1 MSKEIDTMPDDVL
14 YHVCTRVLRKKIS
27 LTGITI
33 WLRANGYPAAKRTW
47 PHRMLVEAFDRGL
60 IFFPRRENF
69 ELAARIQRPS
79 GALCRVSAVENDDE
93 TAFEAVAEL
102 AADQVLHLIR
112 QVHAA
117 GQEIDPPRDEVHIG
131 LAAGGTSRAFANHL
145 ARKLQNERKLPVLW
159 LHTLTS
165 GFFVDNPDSTPVVS
179 LSQFNVIEPRPK
191 FVVLFSAP
199 LVSRKA
205 AKKVRELPFTRE
217 AFNAAN
223 DLDIVVT
230 SVSVANHDHSLFQ
243 RAIML
248 EDPERADQRI
258 EDLDLQDWAGDIMWQ
273 PYSTKGQLI
282 ECEVRA
288 VSVVDFAELVRL
300 SNAPAKYVVCIAG
313 LCADCKSSKEKAMVP
328 LMRCANTSR
337 PFNHLVTTQT
347 TARRI
352 CKALGW

>member
-1 MSKEIDTMPDDVL
+1 MSKEIETMPDDVL
-14 YHVCTRVLRKKIS
+14 YHVCTRVLREGMT
-27 LTGITI
+27 LAETTI
-33 WLRANGYPAAKRTW
+33 WLRANGYPSAKRTW
-47 PHRMLVEAFDRGL
+47 PHGMIVEAFKREL
-60 IFFPRRENF
+60 ISFPRRENF

-79 GALCRVSAVENDDE
+79 GTLCRVSAVENDDE

-117 GQEIDPPRDEVHIG
+117 GQDVDPPRKGVHIG
-131 LAAGGTSRAFANHL
+131 LAAGGTSRAFAAHL
-145 ARKLQNERKLPVLW
+145 ARKLQDERNLPELW
-159 LHTLTS
+159 LHALTN
-165 GFFVDNPDSTPVVS
+165 GFFVENPDSTPAVS

-199 LVSRKA
+199 LVSRNA

-217 AFNAAN
+217 AFKAAS

-230 SVSVANHDHSLFQ
+230 SVSVAKHEHSLFQ
-243 RAIML
+243 RAIMV
-248 EDPERADQRI
+248 EDPDRADQRI

-288 VSVVDFAELVRL
+288 VSVVDFPELVRL
-300 SNAPAKYVVCIAG
+300 SKKPAKYVVCIAG
-313 LCADCKSSKEKAMVP
+313 LCADCGSSKEKAMVP
-328 LMRCANTSR
+328 LMRCANTRR
-337 PFNHLVTTQT
+337 PFNHLVTIQS

-352 CKALGW
+352 CEELGW